1 MNRRLHN
8 AMTASVAA
16 GAVLLLALAA
26 AAPGTPGP
34 ARPYL
39 AAQPDVASTG
49 APLARTSQGG
59 PRRHRQRLVMPYFSF
74 SRS

>member
-8 AMTASVAA
+8 TMTASVAA
-16 GAVLLLALAA
+16 GAMLLLALAA
-26 AAPGTPGP
+26 ADPGAAPR
-34 ARPYL
+34 ARQAGAPQAHVAAL
-39 AAQPDVASTG
+39 AAATPS
-49 APLARTSQGG
+49 RGG